1 MNRYLSLLALL
12 FFTGCAASSSTTSE
26 EKPLVTAENRPYSFD
41 HIEGLENNLAGEG
54 LELAQMI
61 GGLNALQQEV
71 NKRLA
76 KTDCPV
82 RGKVTLVYVV
92 GEKGEVIDAAT
103 AAGIHETCDA
113 IAVDAVKEMTF
124 VPARK
129 NGQTVKITMGSSV
142 AFN

>member
-1 MNRYLSLLALL
+1 MDNVRKILLVLL
-12 FFTGCAASSSTTSE
+12 ITGCSSTKAPPAT
-26 EKPLVTAENRPYSFD
+26 EKPLVTAENRTYSFD

-92 GEKGEVIDAAT
+92 DEKGEVLDAAT

-113 IAVDAVKEMTF
+113 IAVDAVKQMTF

-129 NGQTVKITMGSSV
+129 NGQTVKIRMGSSV
-142 AFN
+142 VFN